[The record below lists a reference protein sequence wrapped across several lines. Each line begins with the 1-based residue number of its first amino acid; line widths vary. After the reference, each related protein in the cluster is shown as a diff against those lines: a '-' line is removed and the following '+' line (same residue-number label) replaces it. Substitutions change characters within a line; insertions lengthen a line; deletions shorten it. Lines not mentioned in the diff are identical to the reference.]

1 MLLFYALII
10 LYLNYIIFIILILT
24 GLIFYSAYH
33 FSKKLLFNNSKKENV
48 LNRLHARIGYHVNH
62 AFRDII
68 YLNLETQQIHE
79 LQKIINK
86 KKNLLIQNFNLIS
99 FPRYLLEILII
110 LIFILFA
117 NITHNHSN
125 VGISNQLP
133 EITVIFL
140 SVWRSLPLIN
150 GLYRNF
156 ASFSSI
162 KSTLDGIASNKI
174 YIFKNVFNIENKAKD
189 LERFTFKDKIKFNNV
204 KFSFD
209 QKNILNL
216 ISILRKVTG
225 YIFLES
231 LVQVKPHFLIY

>member
-1 MLLFYALII
+1 M
-10 LYLNYIIFIILILT
+10 
-24 GLIFYSAYH
+24 
-33 FSKKLLFNNSKKENV
+33 
-48 LNRLHARIGYHVNH
+48 
-62 AFRDII
+62 
-68 YLNLETQQIHE
+68 
-79 LQKIINK
+79 QKIINK

-110 LIFILFA
+110 LIFIVFA

-162 KSTLDGIASNKI
+162 KSTLDSIASNNI
-174 YIFKNVFNIENKAKD
+174 YIFKNVFNIEIKRKITED
-189 LERFTFKDKIKFNNV
+189 IFLKIK
-204 KFSFD
+204 
-209 QKNILNL
+209 
-216 ISILRKVTG
+216 
-225 YIFLES
+225 
-231 LVQVKPHFLIY
+231 